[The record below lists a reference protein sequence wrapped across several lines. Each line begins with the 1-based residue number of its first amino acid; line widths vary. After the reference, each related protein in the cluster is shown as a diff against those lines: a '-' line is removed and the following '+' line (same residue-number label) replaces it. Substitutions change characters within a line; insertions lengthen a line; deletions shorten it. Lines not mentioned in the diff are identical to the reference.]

1 MSYRFGKFV
10 KFLPAAILL
19 SFLICVVS
27 CSNFA
32 GTNENISLNNSV
44 QETNN
49 ANAAKDD
56 VEELATIINL
66 PDAPEEVVWREEQT
80 SDPNEKKLTAV
91 LKYSSEAAAKIIA
104 SAAKNQP
111 PSAAEISSENWFPA
125 EITAQSQLS
134 GNESVKVTAYDARD
148 FYKPPYKN
156 GKLLRVNDTN
166 YLVLEL
172 TSY

>member
-1 MSYRFGKFV
+1 MPYRFSQLV
-10 KFLPAAILL
+10 KFLPAAIFL
-19 SFLICVVS
+19 SFLICVGG
-27 CSNFA
+27 CSNLA
-32 GTNENISLNNSV
+32 GTNGNSNLDNSV
-44 QETNN
+44 QNTLN

-56 VEELATIINL
+56 VEELGTIINL

-80 SDPNEKKLTAV
+80 SDPNGKKLTAV

-111 PSAAEISSENWFPA
+111 PAAAEISSENWFPA

-134 GNESVKVTAYDARD
+134 GNESVKATAYDARD
-148 FYKPPYKN
+148 FYKPPYKD
-156 GKLLRVNDTN
+156 GKLMRVNETN
-166 YLVLEL
+166 YFVLEL